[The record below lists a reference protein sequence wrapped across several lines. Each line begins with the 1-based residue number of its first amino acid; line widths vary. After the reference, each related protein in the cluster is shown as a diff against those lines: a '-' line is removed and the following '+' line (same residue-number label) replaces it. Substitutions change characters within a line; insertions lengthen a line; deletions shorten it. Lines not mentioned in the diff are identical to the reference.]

1 MDSLELQS
9 LLNDLE
15 ITEGYAIRNG
25 LIVLWENE
33 TPIPK
38 SLSEYVQL
46 DVNK

>member
-15 ITEGYAIRNG
+15 ITDGYAIRNG

-33 TPIPK
+33 TEIPE
-38 SLSEYVQL
+38 SLTDYVQL